1 MSVAQTQAPEAKMGW
16 EARHKHTSFY
26 QALLGSSQQA
36 AIAWNATS
44 ALMLTLGFSAAR
56 FSGVEPGQDWTILYT
71 AALGWLFLTGVLTV
85 GFAKSARRVRSEY
98 LREYAALF
106 PENQPYRPE
115 SFVLD
120 FADRNPFSFRDEPAA
135 REDAGPATP
144 SK

>member
-1 MSVAQTQAPEAKMGW
+1 MTTAQTQAPEAMTSW

-26 QALLGSSQQA
+26 QTLLGASQQA

-71 AALGWLFLTGVLTV
+71 AVFGWLFLTGVLTV

-98 LREYAALF
+98 LSEYAALF
-106 PENQPYRPE
+106 PEDRPYRLE
-115 SFVLD
+115 SFLLEAV
-120 FADRNPFSFRDEPAA
+120 
-135 REDAGPATP
+135 
-144 SK
+144 SKRVEWPGFG